1 MSVDVFQN
9 TRLRDGAA
17 LTSTAGFGLVPG
29 SVLGAVQYAAAGRLH
44 QVTGVTVVR
53 HRVVVG
59 ELAGHVDPIGYRP
72 GISAADD

>member
-1 MSVDVFQN
+1 MQN
-9 TRLRDGAA
+9 
-17 LTSTAGFGLVPG
+17 
-29 SVLGAVQYAAAGRLH
+29 AAAERLH

-59 ELAGHVDPIGYRP
+59 KLTGQVDPIGYRA